1 MTQLADADLVNAA
14 QGGDREALASLYER
28 YFDAVYDFAARMVRD
43 RDEAADIAQET
54 FLKAMN
60 GLGGLKQ
67 GASFRGW
74 LFSIAR
80 NTALNRLER
89 RGRTRPLTTP
99 GGDGEEL
106 ALDVVDTSRF
116 SSPQEAAEAA
126 AAARLVWEAASALDP
141 RQLSLLDLHVR
152 QGLDAEEIAQA
163 LGITRNNAYVLLH
176 RLKKAVESA
185 IAAYVLWKQ
194 AGERCDGLAAV
205 LAPAAAGGALTPA
218 IRREVDRHVE
228 RCADCRERRRKLAPL
243 AVFGALA
250 PVAPPP
256 GVRAAGLEQLLRQPR
271 PPAPARREPPGQPKQ
286 PPGGPARDAHHGL
299 TSPQFLR
306 AGALLGVA
314 AGLLL
319 LALVLPFSPLALTR
333 DDGNGLRMGAPA
345 GETPRPGGSST
356 IIIPVSPSAAAT
368 ATAGA
373 PGSPAAPPSP
383 SPGGAPGGTAP
394 TPTATPGPATP
405 TAAATATPTTAPSPG
420 VTATATPT
428 ASPTPCTPAIGLPPG
443 TGGLTIPA
451 GGQASFQLQNA
462 TGCPA
467 GFSLAYGAAWLV
479 GPAGGTVPAFGSVT
493 VTLRVDAGALPAEE
507 GDYPTTVTV
516 TGPANSFTLPVT
528 ARRGGQ
534 PPQLL
539 SASASCSGGS
549 RPMATFTA
557 EAADDIAVVRV
568 TVAFAGE
575 NGPVTLDLGHAGGT
589 LWTLGTQTSLAGVTQ
604 VTFTAYDGA
613 GRTAARA
620 VAPVGCGGQP

>member
-99 GGDGEEL
+99 GDDGEEL

-194 AGERCDGLAAV
+194 AGERCEGLAAV

-228 RCADCRERRRKLAPL
+228 RCADCRERRRRLAPL

-250 PVAPPP
+250 PATPPP
-256 GVRAAGLEQLLRQPR
+256 GARAAGLDQLLRQPR
-271 PPAPARREPPGQPKQ
+271 PASPARAAHRTPRQAPAPGAARQGF
-286 PPGGPARDAHHGL
+286 AA
-299 TSPQFLR
+299 PQFLR

-333 DDGNGLRMGAPA
+333 GGGSGLRTGAPA

-356 IIIPVSPSAAAT
+356 IIIPVSPSAPGASAT
-368 ATAGA
+368 SPPG
-373 PGSPAAPPSP
+373 GSPTAPPSP

-405 TAAATATPTTAPSPG
+405 TAAATATLTTAPSPG

-620 VAPVGCGGQP
+620 VAPVGCEG

>member
-89 RGRTRPLTTP
+89 RGRTRPLITP
-99 GGDGEEL
+99 GEDGEEL

-194 AGERCDGLAAV
+194 AGERCEGLAAV

-250 PVAPPP
+250 PIAPPP
-256 GVRAAGLEQLLRQPR
+256 GARAAGLDQLLRQPR
-271 PPAPARREPPGQPKQ
+271 PASPARAAHRTPRQDPVSGA
-286 PPGGPARDAHHGL
+286 ARQGFAA
-299 TSPQFLR
+299 PQFLR

-333 DDGNGLRMGAPA
+333 GGGSSLRTGAPA
-345 GETPRPGGSST
+345 GETPRPGGGST
-356 IIIPVSPSAAAT
+356 IIIPVSPSAPATAAT
-368 ATAGA
+368 APPG
-373 PGSPAAPPSP
+373 GSPAAPASP

-528 ARRGGQ
+528 ARRGGGT
-534 PPQLL
+534 PQIL
-539 SASASCSGGS
+539 SASAACTGTS
-549 RPMATFTA
+549 RPGANFTVD
-557 EAADDIAVVRV
+557 AADDIAVVRV
-568 TVAFAGE
+568 TVTFAGE

-613 GRTAARA
+613 GRTAVRT
-620 VAPVGCGGQP
+620 VAPVGCEG